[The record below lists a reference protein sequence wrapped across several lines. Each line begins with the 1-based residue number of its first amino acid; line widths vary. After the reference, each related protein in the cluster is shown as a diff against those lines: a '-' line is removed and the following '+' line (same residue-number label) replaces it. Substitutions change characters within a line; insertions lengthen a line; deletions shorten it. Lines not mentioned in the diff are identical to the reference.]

1 MQAGQELQKLLFA
14 VIAWTLAMAAFVIFR
29 YALSPVAPDWAVTG
43 ADMTTL
49 SIYLG
54 TILGCLHWLSNLITS
69 VSPIR
74 RMSYLMVVLF
84 KGMFLMIG
92 ALVLIKITLWLNTWA
107 PDPNLDLRY
116 EQLTQSIL
124 NSASTQILVVY
135 LVLVRLWLA
144 FLEQMILLVGR
155 RNLVNMGLGKYHRPR
170 QEERLFLFLDMVG
183 STPHAEALGDYRFSR
198 LVQDCFDLLSGTV
211 QRHGGEIYRYIGD
224 AVIVSWKIKPGQDQT
239 RSLGLYFDFVQNLE
253 WNCHY
258 FIEQYGF
265 LPRFKGALHGG
276 KVMAAVVGVDKQ
288 EISYFSDVL
297 NTLARL
303 QDQCGPLKRDLLISG
318 RVRAMVSES
327 EEFDIE
333 ALGPMRLKGKQQEV
347 EVYAITLTLPAAIPE
362 SSAPTS

>member
-1 MQAGQELQKLLFA
+1 MG
-14 VIAWTLAMAAFVIFR
+14 AFVIFR
-29 YALSPVAPDWAVTG
+29 YALSPVAPDWAVTA

-54 TILGCLHWLSNLITS
+54 TILGCLHWLSNLITA

-124 NSASTQILVVY
+124 NSASTQTLVVY

-155 RNLVNMGLGKYHRPR
+155 RNLINMGLGKYHRPR

-198 LVQDCFDLLSGTV
+198 LVQDCFDLLSGSV

-224 AVIVSWKIKPGQDQT
+224 AVIVSWKLKPGQDQAQA
-239 RSLGLYFDFVQNLE
+239 LGLYFDFVQNLQ
-253 WNCHY
+253 WNRHY
-258 FIEQYGF
+258 FQEQYGF
-265 LPRFKGALHGG
+265 LPKFKGALHGG

-303 QDQCGPLKRDLLISG
+303 QDQCGPLKRNLLISG
-318 RVRAMVSES
+318 KVKTMVGTPQG
-327 EEFDIE
+327 FQIE
-333 ALGPMRLKGKQQEV
+333 PLGPIRLKGKQQEV
-347 EVYAITLTLPAAIPE
+347 EVFSVTLPSPATDPG
-362 SSAPTS
+362 SSDPAS